1 MRLCPRLC
9 PTQVIEQ
16 RVTLGTL
23 ERTQL
28 KQLVEAYNR
37 DKWGELIPN
46 VMLGAGGVLAGAGV
60 CVVGYGVY
68 KVAQAI
74 SLEWIK
80 GVFTSV
86 KDDLKDAAANVKDGF
101 KEGASDLGDMLGLDN
116 LTKERY
122 TTRNPPVPQ
131 ERIDPVTGEVCYT
144 GTPDW
149 KDEHGIWHEGTAGT
163 CSPDP
168 DWQSS
173 NPLGVPNYDA

>member
-60 CVVGYGVY
+60 IGLGYGVY
-68 KVAQAI
+68 KIAQAM
-74 SLEWIK
+74 SLEWIP
-80 GVFTSV
+80 GVLSNLTDDV
-86 KDDLKDAAANVKDGF
+86 KAGAKKAKDGV
-101 KEGASDLGDMLGLDN
+101 KGTLEEALYYATHAPGP
-116 LTKERY
+116 Y
-122 TTRNPPVPQ
+122 TRNNPPQPR
-131 ERIDPVTGEVCYT
+131 EYTDILTGEICF
-144 GTPDW
+144 GPTPDW
-149 KDEHGIWHEGTAGT
+149 RDEYGVWHAGTGGT
-163 CSPDP
+163 CS
-168 DWQSS
+168 QETYSAS
-173 NPLGVPNYDA
+173 YSENPLGAPGY